1 MLDMSLI
8 REIQVVK
15 TIMRKKTLRDTF
27 LLSTLALLA
36 GCIDGGS
43 SNSDG
48 DSPLPPPPSDPGVYI
63 DTSSATE
70 GDSGESLLTFSVTLN
85 KKLDGPISVN
95 WETQNGS
102 ADELDYRTAS
112 GVITIDAGKTSA
124 KATVGVYGDELPEF
138 TENFDILLSNL
149 VNHSSETV
157 VLARTTGKAL
167 ILNDDGTYLDTQP
180 LNDSGLLACL
190 AQTSDDLSR
199 CENGKA
205 VAEQDAHFGRDREA
219 LDGTLY
225 KKGAGW
231 AGFDFSK
238 LDDKGKE
245 LPSNASKWN
254 CVRDNH
260 TGLVWETKTTDNG
273 LQDRFNTY
281 SWYFEQNTLLDGGD
295 NGTSNA
301 GECTGGIACDTQ
313 SYIDAINSKALCGRP
328 EHWRLPTPE
337 EQRSINDFSRGY
349 TTRPTLDAQYF
360 TNAPSVVDSSLYQ
373 IGVWSMISYYPRS
386 GIQNL
391 DRAMGFNYQHGGVI
405 SGQKSRNALS
415 EVDALYVR
423 LVNGN

>member
-1 MLDMSLI
+1 MLHMSLI
-8 REIQVVK
+8 TEFQVVK
-15 TIMRKKTLRDTF
+15 IIMLKKALRNTF
-27 LLSTLALLA
+27 ILSTIVLTA
-36 GCIDGGS
+36 GCVDGGGS
-43 SNSDG
+43 G
-48 DSPLPPPPSDPGVYI
+48 DDDQLPPAPSEPGVYI

-95 WETQNGS
+95 WKTQNGS
-102 ADELDYRTAS
+102 ADDSDYRSAT
-112 GVITIDAGKTSA
+112 GVITINAGKTSA
-124 KATVGVYGDELPEF
+124 KASVGVYGDELPES
-138 TENFDILLSNL
+138 TENFDIILSNL
-149 VNHSSETV
+149 INLSSEQV

-190 AQTSDDLSR
+190 EQNSDALNR

-238 LDDKGKE
+238 LDTQGNE
-245 LPSNASKWN
+245 LPTNASNWS

-260 TGLVWETKTTDNG
+260 TGLVWETKTSDKG

-281 SWYFEQNTLLDGGD
+281 SWYFSENTLLSGGD
-295 NGTSNA
+295 NGTENK
-301 GECTGGIACDTQ
+301 GVCTGGISCDTQ
-313 SYIDAINSKALCGRP
+313 SYIDEINSQSLCGRP
-328 EHWRLPTPE
+328 TAWRLPTPE

-349 TTRPTLDAQYF
+349 STRPTLDVKYF
-360 TNAPSVVDSSLYQ
+360 KNDPSIIDSSLYQ
-373 IGVWSMISYYPRS
+373 MGVWSMISYYPSS
-386 GIQNL
+386 GTQNL
-391 DRAMGFNYQHGGVI
+391 DRAIGFNYQHGGLI
-405 SGQKSRNALS
+405 SGQKSSNALS